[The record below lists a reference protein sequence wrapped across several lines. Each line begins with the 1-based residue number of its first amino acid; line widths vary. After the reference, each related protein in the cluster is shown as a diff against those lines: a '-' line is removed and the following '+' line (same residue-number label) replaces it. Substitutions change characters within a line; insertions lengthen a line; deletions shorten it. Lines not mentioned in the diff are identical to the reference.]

1 MQIME
6 KKDIYEHL
14 AEIYLDASLTK
25 KKKPRKRGLNGAAGW
40 ILGGAAVL
48 CAIIAVIFLGPHKKA
63 PVSENA
69 LLLSSNNP
77 VKITYNL
84 SAGSKELSTLSLNG
98 LDLRSYKSLVLNA
111 RSDAPAGSMP
121 AVAVEIQNKTGETG
135 LVYIRDAGRK
145 WQQYEIPFSDF
156 KPGLSDWSRI
166 KSLTF
171 IVEEWNSPRKKGV
184 VYIDN
189 IKFLR

>member
-1 MQIME
+1 ME
-6 KKDIYEHL
+6 KQDIYEHL

-25 KKKPRKRGLNGAAGW
+25 KKKPRGWALKGIAGW
-40 ILGGAAVL
+40 AAAGAAVL
-48 CAIIAVIFLGPHKKA
+48 GFGFFFFSVPHKKP

-77 VKITYNL
+77 VKIIYNFVP
-84 SAGSKELSTLSLNG
+84 GSKELSSLFLNN
-98 LDLRSYKSLVLNA
+98 LNLQPFKSLAFSA

-121 AVAVEIQNKTGETG
+121 AVAVLIENKTGEKT
-135 LVYIRDAGRK
+135 LVYVRDAGRK
-145 WQQYEIPFSDF
+145 WQEYVIPFSDF
-156 KPGLSDWSRI
+156 KPAVSDWTRV
-166 KSLTF
+166 KSLSF

-189 IKFLR
+189 IRFLR